1 VAAIEELTFRARAA
15 GTISPAIMPA
25 DVLALI
31 WAMRGL
37 VAAGEFAPDGWHR
50 FLDIHLLG
58 MRAGESPSGAPSM
71 SSRQPPR

>member
-1 VAAIEELTFRARAA
+1 VITVATATVWNEK
-15 GTISPAIMPA
+15 SPEVPPPA

-37 VAAGEFAPDGWHR
+37 VAAGEFAPDAWHR

-58 MRAGESPSGAPSM
+58 MRAGGSPSGAPSM